1 MKAPITA
8 TLLFV
13 TSIMSTYKHLFY
25 REELD
30 FSVNQNISSD
40 HFNFILKHHISW
52 YKITERELI
61 TEENA
66 PQWARDG

>member
-1 MKAPITA
+1 
-8 TLLFV
+8 
-13 TSIMSTYKHLFY
+13 MSTYKHLFY
-25 REELD
+25 GEELD

-52 YKITERELI
+52 YKITERQLI